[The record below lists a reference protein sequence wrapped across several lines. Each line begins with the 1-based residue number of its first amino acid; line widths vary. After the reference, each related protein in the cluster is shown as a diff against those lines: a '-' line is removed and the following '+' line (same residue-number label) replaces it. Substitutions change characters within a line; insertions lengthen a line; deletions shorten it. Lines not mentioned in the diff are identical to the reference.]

1 MKLKEGMYIRTK
13 FGISKIIEDG
23 NVKVIKSDGEETY
36 DVDKNGR
43 HYPTQFGDYIWTSD
57 VIKASHSLLGNDKEP
72 CLIEVG
78 DYVNGYKI
86 TNICNTPRKHLVTEY
101 RYNIN
106 YVHFYIYEENIKTI
120 VTKEQF
126 ESMAYHVKE

>member
-1 MKLKEGMYIRTK
+1 MKLEVGMYVRTK
-13 FGISKIIEDG
+13 DRIVRIEKILDG
-23 NVKVIKSDGEETY
+23 VMWD
-36 DVDKNGR
+36 
-43 HYPTQFGDYIWTSD
+43 TQGHLHFGDF
-57 VIKASHSLLGNDKEP
+57 IKASHSIID
-72 CLIEVG
+72 LIKVG

-101 RYNIN
+101 RHNIN

-126 ESMAYHVKE
+126 ESMAYKVSE